1 MGYFYVFMTI
11 FFTVYGQLVLK
22 WQVNE
27 AGQLPVDLGGK
38 IFFLFKLLLNPWIIS
53 GFVSAFVAALSWMAA
68 MTKFELSYAYPFVS
82 ITFVLVVL
90 SGAIFFNEPLSWP
103 KIAGM
108 ALIVSG
114 ILVGS
119 QG

>member
-1 MGYFYVFMTI
+1 MEPITDITDRERTALEY
-11 FFTVYGQLVLK
+11 
-22 WQVNE
+22 
-27 AGQLPVDLGGK
+27 
-38 IFFLFKLLLNPWIIS
+38 LFKWP
-53 GFVSAFVAALSWMAA
+53 
-68 MTKFELSYAYPFVS
+68 YPFVS
-82 ITFVLVVL
+82 FTFILVIL